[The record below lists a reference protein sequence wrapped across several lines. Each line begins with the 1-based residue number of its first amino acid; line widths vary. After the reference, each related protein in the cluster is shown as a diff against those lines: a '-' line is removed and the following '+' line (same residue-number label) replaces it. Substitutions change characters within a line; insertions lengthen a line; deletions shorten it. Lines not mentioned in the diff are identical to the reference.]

1 MARMT
6 MIEAI
11 RDAQDVMMTNDRN
24 VVVFGRDETSA
35 PKGPLD
41 CSYGWSA
48 AEPVD
53 RSLPHCGIAPEGRRS
68 FDARHVLSASSP
80 CRHLD
85 EGP

>member
-35 PKGPLD
+35 PKGPWTVAT
-41 CSYGWSA
+41 GGA
-48 AEPVD
+48 QRNP
-53 RSLPHCGIAPEGRRS
+53 
-68 FDARHVLSASSP
+68 
-80 CRHLD
+80 
-85 EGP
+85 